1 MESQQVIMF
10 TRLVELFATSGIL
23 NALTVGFSFVPVNP
37 GRTSFSFNRML
48 LFVTL
53 LHQPELPQG

>member
-1 MESQQVIMF
+1 MESQQVIMV
-10 TRLVELFATSGIL
+10 TRLVQVFAASEIL

-37 GRTSFSFNRML
+37 GWSNFNRML

-53 LHQPELPQG
+53 LHQPELP